1 MNYLQLLV
9 VASCA
14 ISLVI
19 VAAITPTSS
28 PTVRRY
34 DVMKAVIQKDSTP
47 GIDNVNKA
55 IYIVKSSGTTESGG
69 GAIFKV

>member
-1 MNYLQLLV
+1 MNYLLLLV
-9 VASCA
+9 VTSCV

-19 VAAITPTSS
+19 AVITPTSS

-34 DVMKAVIQKDSTP
+34 DVIKAVIQKDSTP

-55 IYIVKSSGTTESGG
+55 IYIVKSNGNIESGG
-69 GAIFKV
+69 GAIFKL

>member
-9 VASCA
+9 VASCV
-14 ISLVI
+14 ISSVI
-19 VAAITPTSS
+19 AVITPTSP
-28 PTVRRY
+28 PTVQRY
-34 DVMKAVIQKDSTP
+34 DVIKAVIQKDSTP

-55 IYIVKSSGTTESGG
+55 IYIVKSSGSTESGG

>member
-34 DVMKAVIQKDSTP
+34 DVMTSWVQYASQP

-55 IYIVKSSGTTESGG
+55 IYIVKSAGTTESGG

>member
-34 DVMKAVIQKDSTP
+34 DVMTSWVQSASQP

-55 IYIVKSSGTTESGG
+55 IYIVKSAGTTESGG